1 MGRGDIGRVRPA
13 MKHFLTTCTLSFVLA
28 LRRHSEPV
36 EGALASL
43 ARLFIGWPT
52 DNIADIWEHAYRSRF
67 YRGGE
72 VVMSAISGL
81 DIALWDLKVGR
92 RAMLPLKT
100 YRLTG

>member
-1 MGRGDIGRVRPA
+1 MGGSDIGRVRTRRVSHLLICRLIPA
-13 MKHFLTTCTLSFVLA
+13 LTPF
-28 LRRHSEPV
+28 RHSEPV

-81 DIALWDLKVGR
+81 DIALWDLKVGL
-92 RAMLPLKT
+92 RAILSLKT
-100 YRLTG
+100 Y

>member
-1 MGRGDIGRVRPA
+1 MGRGNTGRVGRYKLRYLIPRLISA
-13 MKHFLTTCTLSFVLA
+13 ST

-81 DIALWDLKVGR
+81 DIALWDLKVSV
-92 RAMLPLKT
+92 RAILPP
-100 YRLTG
+100 RL